1 MEKIKEVIKKYEELS
16 EKRKLLEKCYQNKKH
31 YEDKLESTNN
41 KLKYLID
48 ETNTN
53 YPTYINLKN
62 EYENNIKM
70 INEEIKQYSE
80 IVYKLNK
87 IKKDFISNLSN
98 MLKKEIGE
106 SSSDLLYE
114 ILEDYCRLF
123 TI

>member
-1 MEKIKEVIKKYEELS
+1 MEKIKEVTNKYEELS
-16 EKRKLLEKCYQNKKH
+16 EERRLLEKCYQKKED
-31 YEDKLESTNN
+31 YEDKLESVNN

-48 ETNTN
+48 ETNSN
-53 YPTYINLKN
+53 YLTYINLKN

-80 IVYKLNK
+80 VFHKLKK

-114 ILEDYCRLF
+114 ILEDYSKLF